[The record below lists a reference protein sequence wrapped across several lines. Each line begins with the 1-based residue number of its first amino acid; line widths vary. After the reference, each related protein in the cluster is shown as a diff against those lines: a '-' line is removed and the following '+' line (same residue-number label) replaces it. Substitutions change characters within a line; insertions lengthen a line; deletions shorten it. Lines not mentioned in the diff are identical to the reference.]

1 MHSLKNID
9 LIGKKIKIENSSDKT
24 KQNLLGTV
32 IFETKNIVVL
42 RCEKII
48 KIKKNEILKYKILWC
63 NMPEKNLSVRGKL
76 IEGKI
81 IKMKAKKTAQVEV
94 KTIKFIP
101 KYERYLV
108 RKSKYAVH
116 VPEGVSVSVGDDV
129 LCGETRKISKTKS
142 FVIIKK
148 INSTKNAGDLDETN

>member
-1 MHSLKNID
+1 
-9 LIGKKIKIENSSDKT
+9 
-24 KQNLLGTV
+24 
-32 IFETKNIVVL
+32 
-42 RCEKII
+42 
-48 KIKKNEILKYKILWC
+48 
-63 NMPEKNLSVRGKL
+63 MPEKNLSVRGKL